1 MERLWAPWR
10 MEYIKSLQKK
20 EKECIFC
27 QKPKESN
34 DKENLIVYRS
44 NHSFVILNKYPYNNG
59 HLMVVPYIHESDML
73 KLDDNVLLNM
83 QHLLQLSVRALQGTM
98 NPHGLNIGMNLGRS
112 AGAGIKDHLHYHI
125 VPRWEG
131 DTNYMPIFTGTKIV
145 SEALADSW
153 DKLNIAFKELS

>member
-1 MERLWAPWR
+1 
-10 MEYIKSLQKK
+10 
-20 EKECIFC
+20 
-27 QKPKESN
+27 
-34 DKENLIVYRS
+34 
-44 NHSFVILNKYPYNNG
+44 
-59 HLMVVPYIHESDML
+59 MVVPYIHESDML
-73 KLDDNVLLNM
+73 KLDDDVLLDM

-98 NPHGLNIGMNLGRS
+98 SPHGLNIGMNLGRS

-153 DKLNIAFKELS
+153 DKLNTAFKELA

>member
-1 MERLWAPWR
+1 

-20 EKECIFC
+20 EQECIFC

-44 NHSFVILNKYPYNNG
+44 NQSFVILNKYPYNNG

-73 KLDDNVLLNM
+73 ELNDDVLLDM
-83 QHLLQLSVRALQGTM
+83 QHLLQLSVRALQATM

-153 DKLNIAFKELS
+153 DKLHAAFKELS